1 MLNGLHLWVSH
12 KYRHLRWLSPTLWID
27 YYSSL
32 SLASLSFFPLHF
44 TLLFM
49 LEYPPQMSLSV
60 KVSQTS
66 EKVCQ
71 ALLCVP
77 TPYHSV
83 LPRHTLVFCL
93 CIFQQTLSF
102 FSTHLR
108 KACNCH
114 TPCWANIWGKTKTK
128 YDQVSGSKCI
138 SQVTS
143 GCKCEPPDSLVPVK
157 TTLHKIPRC
166 ILALGSHISTLGSL
180 DMSLSKALTAAEWE
194 VWIEEGRESYTQDF
208 EF

>member
-1 MLNGLHLWVSH
+1 MLIRRIMYVPGF
-12 KYRHLRWLSPTLWID
+12 WLIS
-27 YYSSL
+27 
-32 SLASLSFFPLHF
+32 
-44 TLLFM
+44 LLFHRYN
-49 LEYPPQMSLSV
+49 LLVWLIELVSKLHSISSCFPVLDIHPFILHSFTRYLQRVYSPCSESV
-60 KVSQTS
+60 MC
-66 EKVCQ
+66 EF
-71 ALLCVP
+71 
-77 TPYHSV
+77 
-83 LPRHTLVFCL
+83 R
-93 CIFQQTLSF
+93 
-102 FSTHLR
+102 
-108 KACNCH
+108 
-114 TPCWANIWGKTKTK
+114 TKEH
-128 YDQVSGSKCI
+128 DDEDRSKCI